1 MAKHTPLWAWIS
13 PTASGDG
20 CEIRG
25 QYERGKEGCW
35 ALWFPRRLLVLTF
48 FDFMTCQVGK
58 WHAMRLCSFTP
69 TGSVLPPYLLLGSQ
83 PSSMKRKGEMLL
95 TRKKNRARKMVSLV
109 LFPGFGMPLLQQAK
123 LSLVC
128 GLLFSPVA
136 FLHVLEGAA
145 PSLAAFSPSSS
156 STPTSSKLNKGPQLF
171 NSQGFPVEN

>member
-1 MAKHTPLWAWIS
+1 MLGPVVSKAPFGSDILRFHDLPSWKMACDAPV
-13 PTASGDG
+13 
-20 CEIRG
+20 
-25 QYERGKEGCW
+25 
-35 ALWFPRRLLVLTF
+35 LLHPHRVSST
-48 FDFMTCQVGK
+48 
-58 WHAMRLCSFTP
+58 
-69 TGSVLPPYLLLGSQ
+69 SVYLLLGSQ